1 MNKKRSVSSSL
12 GFIILTTLL
21 QTVLSLLPGF
31 LYYQDNPQGPMI
43 LPYMLVYLLL
53 CDFFQVFTRAL
64 YKKGRSLSIFIY
76 AIKILISGGLIY
88 MVASQTAYQFVLIL
102 GAYEVFQLLI
112 LSKHFFYID
121 SIMYSVTNAIFKGLV
136 FNQLL
141 TISYPFDYDFQSMKP
156 FIFAFFLILF
166 ITILTQGMYSF
177 LSKQAWFLLLSLVC
191 LITIYYLL
199 YMQLQNGILPMWK
212 FISFIAANIISLFF
226 FAKSTNAKKKELVLY
241 IFGLIGLLVY
251 YL

>member
-1 MNKKRSVSSSL
+1 MTKKQSVSFSL
-12 GFIILTTLL
+12 GFIVLTTLL
-21 QTVLSLLPGF
+21 QTVLSVLPGY

-64 YKKGRSLSIFIY
+64 YKKGRSLSLAIY
-76 AIKILISGGLIY
+76 AIKILASGALIY
-88 MVASQTAYQFVLIL
+88 FVASQTAYQFVLIFI
-102 GAYEVFQLLI
+102 AYEIFQLLI

-121 SIMYSVTNAIFKGLV
+121 SIMYSITNAIFKGLV

-141 TISYPFDYDFQSMKP
+141 TISYPFNYDFKAMIP

-177 LSKQAWFLLLSLVC
+177 LSKQAWFLLLSVVC

-199 YMQLQNGILPMWK
+199 YMQFSNSILPLWK
-212 FISFIAANIISLFF
+212 FTSFIVANIIALFF
-226 FAKSTNAKKKELVLY
+226 FAKSKNSQKKELVLY
-241 IFGLIGLLVY
+241 LFGLVGLMVY
-251 YL
+251 YF